1 MNFKVALYLIY
12 FLILYI
18 RLQMLQQ
25 GQKKDEN
32 VLKISQKLFQTQW
45 EGKES
50 EYKNLIK
57 QLEKKVKQKRE
68 RRREREREER
78 ERRRER
84 E

>member
-1 MNFKVALYLIY
+1 
-12 FLILYI
+12 
-18 RLQMLQQ
+18 MLQQ